1 MKRYLI
7 RVTPIDRLVDNE
19 TIFPVMDWAS
29 HRWLWVA
36 RLHVQA
42 LLQDAWMRTVTK
54 DVTIIDT
61 KEAPRGQ
68 EVSN

>member
-1 MKRYLI
+1 VKRYLI
-7 RVTPIDRLVDNE
+7 QVTPIERLVDDE
-19 TIFPVMDWAS
+19 TIFPVMDLAS

-42 LLQDAWMRTVTK
+42 FLQDAWMRTVIK

-61 KEAPRGQ
+61 KEAHRGQ